1 VRRNLGGTAK
11 RTRYIRWPVATDEKA
26 KARVRELRIQG
37 GVSRYVEILV
47 LDDWEQSR
55 GKEAR

>member
-1 VRRNLGGTAK
+1 MRSNLAETAT
-11 RTRYIRWPVATDEKA
+11 RVRYIRWPVATDEKA
-26 KARVRELRIQG
+26 KARVRELRIR
-37 GVSRYVEILV
+37 GVGRYVEMLV